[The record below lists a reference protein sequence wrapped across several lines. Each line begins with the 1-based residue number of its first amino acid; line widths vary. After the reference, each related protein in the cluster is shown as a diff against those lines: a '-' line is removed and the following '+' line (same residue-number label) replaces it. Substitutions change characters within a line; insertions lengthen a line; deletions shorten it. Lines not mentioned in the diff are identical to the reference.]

1 MIPVRALLISRLL
14 RSAWRVGVVALLIA
28 TLMEWGLGS
37 VAVIDVSW
45 KACDRVGA
53 GLGRGAGEHRP
64 AGVSSG
70 RWWTPGRSVE
80 VLKTAGRA
88 RSASRPEA

>member
-37 VAVIDVSW
+37 VAVIDVS
-45 KACDRVGA
+45 
-53 GLGRGAGEHRP
+53 
-64 AGVSSG
+64 
-70 RWWTPGRSVE
+70 
-80 VLKTAGRA
+80 
-88 RSASRPEA
+88 